1 MLKLSSTFGQWMP
14 NPAEAGSQMVRSDGD
29 AALNRGN
36 HARGAQIVRPS
47 RSKTS
52 SCASV
57 HRTSWTRASSIM
69 RLHLCYQ
76 KILPLGRH
84 GRA

>member
-1 MLKLSSTFGQWMP
+1 
-14 NPAEAGSQMVRSDGD
+14 
-29 AALNRGN
+29 
-36 HARGAQIVRPS
+36 
-47 RSKTS
+47 
-52 SCASV
+52 V